1 MPPDLSSRLSGPVA
15 AFQQRHPQRTWSLIV
30 SLLGDAVLPRGGVI
44 QAGVISEFCGLAGID
59 AGSVR
64 TALSRL
70 VVARIVARERE
81 GRKSFYRLTA
91 AERVDFAR
99 AADLIYGRRIIVP
112 TGGWDLA
119 TLDAAPDRAEARSFL
134 AGRRFVPMGPL
145 TMLRPAHAGEA
156 QEELAGCQMF
166 AAQPAGDARD
176 LARRL
181 WPLADL
187 ETAYRAFIAHFTGF
201 EARQE
206 ADPAIA
212 IIARVLLVH
221 EFRRA
226 LLRDPVLPPSVL
238 PEDWPAA
245 QARAL
250 FSQAYQALTPAA
262 EAWIAARIDP
272 V

>member
-134 AGRRFVPMGPL
+134 AGRRFVAMGPL

-250 FSQAYQALTPAA
+250 FTQAYQALTPAA